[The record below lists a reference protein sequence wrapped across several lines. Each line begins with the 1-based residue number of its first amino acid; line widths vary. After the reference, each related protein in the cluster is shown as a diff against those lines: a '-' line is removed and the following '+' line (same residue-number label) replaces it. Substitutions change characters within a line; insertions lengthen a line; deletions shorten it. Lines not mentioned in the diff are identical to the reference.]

1 MTYQETIDYIYGLGR
16 FGMKPGLSRITALL
30 AALHSPQDSFATVHV
45 AGTNGKGSTASFLA
59 AMLAAGGHRTGL
71 FTSPHLLN
79 FTERI
84 RINAHEINEDEVA
97 AVADRVI
104 AAAPDGTTFF
114 ELVTAMACLYFAEQG
129 VTVAVMEAGMGGGL
143 DATNALS
150 GILSV
155 ITPISL
161 DHCEWLGAELGT
173 VAAEKAG
180 IIKKRRPVIVACQPA
195 AAQRVIAARCQA
207 MESHLYRE
215 GEQFVA
221 SWEGRSLVY
230 HGLHSTLAGLVPGI
244 PGRYQ
249 RGNAACALAAAELLD
264 DAGYHINEVAMGQ
277 GIEQARWPGR
287 MELLGDAPRVLL
299 DGAHNPAGATALAE
313 ALPDISYDRLLLVVG
328 LMGDKDLDGI
338 LGPLLPLAAALYAVA
353 PGLDRAL
360 PVAVVADY
368 CRRHGVLV
376 HEAGTVDNG
385 LALARAAAGP
395 GDLVLVCGSLFT
407 VGEARGI
414 LLSKTFEA
422 FRG

>member
-1 MTYQETIDYIYGLGR
+1 
-16 FGMKPGLSRITALL
+16 MKPGLRRITALL
-30 AALHSPQDSFATVHV
+30 AALHNPQGSFATVHV

-71 FTSPHLLN
+71 FTSPHLLS

-84 RINAHEINEDEVA
+84 RINGREIAEDEVA
-97 AVADRVI
+97 AIAGQAI

-129 VTVAVMEAGMGGGL
+129 VAVAVMETGMGGEL

-150 GILSV
+150 GVISV

-161 DHCEWLGAELGT
+161 DHCEWLGAELT
-173 VAAEKAG
+173 AIAAEKAG
-180 IIKKRRPVIVACQPA
+180 IIKGRRPVIAACQSA
-195 AAQRVIAARCQA
+195 AVQMILTARCQA
-207 MESHLYRE
+207 MESPLYRE
-215 GEQFVA
+215 GEQFEA
-221 SWEGRSLVY
+221 TWDGRSLAY
-230 HGLHSTLAGLVPGI
+230 HGLRTTLAGLLPGI

-249 RGNAACALAAAELLD
+249 RGNVACALAAAELLG
-264 DAGYHINEVAMGQ
+264 DAGIHINEAAMVH

-299 DGAHNPAGATALAE
+299 DGAHNPAGAAALAV
-313 ALPDISYDRLLLVVG
+313 ALTDISYGRLLLVVG

-353 PGLDRAL
+353 PGLDRVL
-360 PVAVVADY
+360 PAAVIADH
-368 CRRHGVLV
+368 CRRHGLPAQV
-376 HEAGTVDNG
+376 HEAGSVENG

-414 LLSKTFEA
+414 LLSRTFEA